1 MNFGM
6 RSPVV
11 WTDLGPKKTTR
22 PVPHHYIRLVTELD
36 PSIIP
41 ETKPVKSEDIE
52 TDETSLPNG
61 VALEGSWM
69 TKQRW

>member
-1 MNFGM
+1 MNFGLL
-6 RSPVV
+6 SSAV
-11 WTDLGPKKTTR
+11 WTELGPKKTTR
-22 PVPHHYIRLVTELD
+22 PVAHHYIRLVTELD

-41 ETKPVKSEDIE
+41 ETKPVKSEVME
-52 TDETSLPNG
+52 MDETSLQNG